1 MTKRTYRKTLSA
13 NDAGETKS
21 HQAGMLIPKADHEL
35 RAFLG
40 ELDPATKNPRR
51 TIFCF
56 DEHGEKI
63 ELQFIYY
70 NNKLHDKNGTRNE
83 FRLTCLTGYLRQS
96 GAKSGDELELSKD
109 EGQDFFKLRL
119 IASSHSEEDTDEMP
133 NRIVLRGW
141 RRIH

>member
-1 MTKRTYRKTLSA
+1 MTKKTYRKTLSA

-21 HQAGMLIPKADHEL
+21 HQAGMLIPKADVEF
-35 RAFLG
+35 RSFLG
-40 ELDPATKNPRR
+40 DLDPTIKNPRR
-51 TIFCF
+51 TIHCL
-56 DEHGEKI
+56 DEHGEEI

-70 NNKLHDKNGTRNE
+70 NNKLHDETGTRNE

-109 EGQDFFKLRL
+109 EGQEIFKLRL
-119 IASSHSEEDTDEMP
+119 IANSHSDEDTGETS